1 MEVTQMVIHRIGP
14 MSLAKLS
21 GTLYA
26 IIGLII
32 GAMMSLAAMAGAMA
46 SGGDN
51 AGMFGAM
58 FGIGAIVLVPLI
70 YGCIGFIGS
79 LIGAWLYNI
88 LAGMVGGVELD
99 VT

>member
-1 MEVTQMVIHRIGP
+1 MVINRIGAL
-14 MSLAKLS
+14 SLAKLS

-26 IIGLII
+26 IIGLIVGALFSVI
-32 GAMMSLAAMAGAMA
+32 GLAGAA
-46 SGGDN
+46 AAGGDS

-58 FGIGAIVLVPLI
+58 FGVGAIVVFPII
-70 YGCIGFIGS
+70 YGCMGFIAS

-99 VT
+99 VS

>member
-1 MEVTQMVIHRIGP
+1 MVVNRIGAF
-14 MSLAKLS
+14 SLAKLA

-26 IIGLII
+26 ILGLVF
-32 GAMMSLAAMAGAMA
+32 GALFSLIAMAGAMA

-51 AGMFGAM
+51 GMFGAL
-58 FGIGAIVLVPLI
+58 FGVGAIIVLPIL
-70 YGCIGFIGS
+70 YGCIGFVAS
-79 LIGAWLYNI
+79 LIGALLYNL